1 VARKCKYN
9 AFRLQLDA
17 LRSQHPPPKIDNE
30 GDVETLIDTIE
41 VKCDVNVARD
51 ELLITREA
59 SGKCLFRRLL
69 KPLRP
74 ALCFSEVATMQDNE

>member
-1 VARKCKYN
+1 M
-9 AFRLQLDA
+9 
-17 LRSQHPPPKIDNE
+17 
-30 GDVETLIDTIE
+30 E
-41 VKCDVNVARD
+41 VKCDVNMARD